1 MLRWLIERKIRAFER
16 DYDYDMTYAREILD
30 AAGPR
35 ALMRFG
41 RVQALGT
48 YRADVPRD
56 AWFCAKVAAIA
67 AEDCGPCTQLNV
79 TMAERAGV
87 PPEHLR
93 AVIAGD
99 DDALP
104 DDARLTV
111 DFIRAAHAR
120 SPDVDA
126 LRDEVAARFGRSG
139 VVALTYAL
147 TAARI
152 YPTIKY
158 ALGYGHACTLV
169 RVGDGQ
175 VRRAGAATEAAA

>member
-1 MLRWLIERKIRAFER
+1 MLRWLIERKIGAFER
-16 DYDYDMTYAREILD
+16 DYDYDMAYAREILD

-35 ALMRFG
+35 ALLRFA
-41 RVQALGT
+41 RAQPLGT
-48 YRADVPRD
+48 YQGGVPRD
-56 AWFCAKVAAIA
+56 AWFAARVAAIA

-87 PPEHLR
+87 PAPLLR

-111 DFIRAAHAR
+111 AFVRAAHAR
-120 SPDVDA
+120 RPEADA
-126 LRDEVAARFGRSG
+126 LRAQVAARFGRPA
-139 VVALTYAL
+139 VVALAYAL
-147 TAARI
+147 VAAKL
-152 YPTIKY
+152 YPALKY

-169 RVGDGQ
+169 RVGDAL
-175 VRRAGAATEAAA
+175 VPRAAEAAT